1 MASFGA
7 PKAIRHTLGLLAPH
21 VRQLTSTSPLHA
33 REELK
38 KLGPLS
44 RNEKITAGALAV
56 TVGLWIFGGQIGVN
70 AVAAA
75 LLGLAV
81 LLITNVVRCG
91 FGLTELCHAAVL
103 GTLYSHE
110 AIQHMSASALL
121 ASQQALAQH
130 RLGIVWGLC
139 ACLALCC
146 ACTDAGFPCAT

>member
-1 MASFGA
+1 MRLLMD
-7 PKAIRHTLGLLAPH
+7 PLTL
-21 VRQLTSTSPLHA
+21 RA

-81 LLITNVVRCG
+81 LLITNVVRCA
-91 FGLTELCHAAVL
+91 FGPTVN
-103 GTLYSHE
+103 
-110 AIQHMSASALL
+110 
-121 ASQQALAQH
+121 
-130 RLGIVWGLC
+130 V
-139 ACLALCC
+139 
-146 ACTDAGFPCAT
+146 PCSCS

>member
-1 MASFGA
+1 M
-7 PKAIRHTLGLLAPH
+7 RLLMDSNIL
-21 VRQLTSTSPLHA
+21 RA

-81 LLITNVVRCG
+81 LLITNVVRCA
-91 FGLTELCHAAVL
+91 FGPTVDVPCSYSWDPVQPACHAGA
-103 GTLYSHE
+103 
-110 AIQHMSASALL
+110 QHTTASALL
-121 ASQQALAQH
+121 ASQPLPAQH
-130 RLGIVWGLC
+130 RVGIVSGALHKPGSLLYLHRCRIALARPGEASVDARLDTGL
-139 ACLALCC
+139 
-146 ACTDAGFPCAT
+146 

>member
-1 MASFGA
+1 MSKR
-7 PKAIRHTLGLLAPH
+7 PYL
-21 VRQLTSTSPLHA
+21 PLRA

-81 LLITNVVRCG
+81 LLITNVVCCA
-91 FGLTELCHAAVL
+91 FEPTVNVPCSCSWDPVQPACHAGL
-103 GTLYSHE
+103 
-110 AIQHMSASALL
+110 QHTTASALL
-121 ASQQALAQH
+121 ASQLVPAQH
-130 RLGIVWGLC
+130 WVGIVLGALHKPGSLLYLYQSRISWCDLVRPLLT
-139 ACLALCC
+139 LA
-146 ACTDAGFPCAT
+146 